1 MTGTPTSVCRY
12 TLQAS
17 TFQMAVLLQFNTE
30 TSWTLQQLHDFTSIQ
45 MDMLKQ
51 VSLVAALIPALHVK
65 RALTN
70 TFRIPF
76 HFFPLL

>member
-1 MTGTPTSVCRY
+1 MPVFRY

-30 TSWTLQQLHDFTSIQ
+30 TSWTVQQLHDFTSIQ

-51 VSLVAALIPALHVK
+51 VSLGPPP
-65 RALTN
+65 RWSPPYTW
-70 TFRIPF
+70 RRCG
-76 HFFPLL
+76 